1 MYQQLKYSK
10 IYQNETE
17 DRHRMAI
24 FLENRDK
31 IDVNNRLFGRGLVGY
46 KMGIN
51 KYSDLSADEFRSQMT
66 GHKSS

>member
-1 MYQQLKYSK
+1 
-10 IYQNETE
+10 
-17 DRHRMAI
+17 MAI

-31 IDVNNRLFGRGLVGY
+31 IDENNRLFGKGLVGY

-66 GHKSS
+66 GRKSS